1 VSRTRIAPR
10 FEPEEPRTEPGP
22 LPPDEAPPEGTGT
35 ATLLLG
41 GAAVLVGGFALLSAG
56 NFIADEFARS
66 TGLGMAALAVAGGGF
81 GLIGA
86 GIWRE
91 ITGLFSLNEVDHIR
105 AGLESGEPGIIVAAA
120 CDWLAELPDGAA
132 LVPAVR
138 AMNDADAVL
147 ALLRT
152 RVVPALQQRADAM
165 GRSAAM
171 QVFAATAAVP
181 SPALDAL
188 VVGWRGVRLVR
199 DIAELH
205 GLRPGLLGT
214 MSLLRRTAMS
224 AAGVAAADMA
234 IDAAARAV
242 LSNPL
247 LQHLAGDVAGAGV
260 AARRMVVLARA
271 AAAACCP
278 LGAGRG

>member
-1 VSRTRIAPR
+1 MARMET
-10 FEPEEPRTEPGP
+10 EPLPAMAEEPRQGMGSG
-22 LPPDEAPPEGTGT
+22 A
-35 ATLLLG
+35 LLLAG
-41 GAAVLVGGFALLSAG
+41 STVLVVGLALLSAG

-66 TGLGMAALAVAGGGF
+66 SGLGWASLLVASGGF

-86 GIWRE
+86 GVWRE
-91 ITGLFSLNEVDHIR
+91 LSGLFALSEVDHIR
-105 AGLESGEPGIIVAAA
+105 AGLESGEPVFIAAA
-120 CDWLAELPDGAA
+120 ARAWLEELPDGAT
-132 LVPAVR
+132 LLPTVR
-138 AMNDADAVL
+138 VMNDADSML

-152 RVVPALQQRADAM
+152 RVSAVLQQRADAL
-165 GRSAAM
+165 GRTAAM

-199 DIAELH
+199 EIAEMH
-205 GLRPGLLGT
+205 GLRPGVLGT
-214 MSLLRRTAMS
+214 MALLRRTAMS

-271 AAAACCP
+271 AAAACSP
-278 LGAGRG
+278 LPPGRG